1 MAEPETSEPN
11 RRRILVVEDDFLIA
25 SEMVGWLEAA
35 NLEVIG
41 PAASL
46 QQALALV
53 EMHGPHLD
61 GAVLDIHI
69 RDGCVYPIAD
79 KLNSTGVPYIFTTGY
94 DSAAIPAAYTG
105 APRCEKPV
113 NRTELIEMLDRL

>member
-1 MAEPETSEPN
+1 MGCDAKSGYRSRKMRISLSMAEPKTSDFK

-46 QQALALV
+46 QEALALV
-53 EMHGPHLD
+53 ETHGQRLH
-61 GAVLDIHI
+61 GAVLDINV
-69 RDGCVYPIAD
+69 RDERVYPIAD
-79 KLNSTGVPYIFTTGY
+79 KLSSRGVPYIFTTGY
-94 DSAAIPAAYTG
+94 DS
-105 APRCEKPV
+105 
-113 NRTELIEMLDRL
+113 